1 MTYNFKRA
9 LGLGIGLYVSTFM
22 VGIICGMISGQDMS
36 SLENIPDSFW
46 YIGMVAAVILTALFT
61 MWYFKNP
68 SIVPSVK
75 AGFLFG
81 LTAVILSSGLD
92 AILFS
97 VGGQTEQLGMYYGD
111 YRFWIILVLVIAT
124 AKIVGHLKKPKI
136 TV

>member
-9 LGLGIGLYVSTFM
+9 LGMGLGLYVSTFI
-22 VGIICGMISGQDMS
+22 VGIVCGMISGQDMS

-46 YIGMVAAVILTALFT
+46 YIGMVGAVVLTAIFT
-61 MWYFKNP
+61 HLYFKNP

-75 AGFLFG
+75 SGFYFG
-81 LTAVILSSGLD
+81 LTAIVLSSGLD

-97 VGGQTEQLGMYYGD
+97 LGGTSDQLGEYYGD
-111 YRFWIILVLVIAT
+111 YRFWIILVLVVAT
-124 AKIVGHLKKPKI
+124 AKLVGHMKKSK